1 MAQLKDKSIIVISNL
16 IDSTVKSY
24 QPDVNFYL
32 FKTIDGLAEQVNT
45 IPIRAQAL
53 FFTRDVVGQTNVSFT
68 YLYSLLTENSYLHV
82 DRVVYITEENSFELQ
97 SVNYLI
103 EEKHI
108 ENWEIITGSLTKAF
122 VTEIINGTAQL
133 DNFNVKHMA
142 VYRQP
147 RAEYVR
153 ARVKEYSSLD
163 EEYPSDEQDLADIP
177 DVEIPRTDIPEVEE
191 IIEKIYMIGDDND
204 ERTAFTFLAAQYL
217 SQVGRTIVVESDVE
231 YHKLTE
237 FYTKSGIEA
246 TEVSITDIYND
257 TAKAFEKIRKTKN
270 NLVVITCI
278 DREYFNYNF
287 IVNFLYYN
295 LMSDFRYILIEHNF
309 NEMPKGQNVTVIIP
323 DTVIGCL
330 KAGESL
336 DKSDVDYVKFIGV
349 DLGQLQ
355 EVHLPSSTVISK
367 ILQDV
372 LTNTTIHCP
381 IVSMSSM
388 RLNGTIYDLG
398 SVIGRKIV
406 RG

>member
-1 MAQLKDKSIIVISNL
+1 MAQIKDKSIIVISNL

-24 QPDVNFYL
+24 QPDVEFYL

-45 IPIRAQAL
+45 VPIRAQAL
-53 FFTRDVVGQTNVSFT
+53 FFTRDVVGQTNTSFSF
-68 YLYSLLTENSYLHV
+68 LYALLTENSYLHV

-97 SVNYLI
+97 SINYLI
-103 EEKHI
+103 EENHI
-108 ENWEIITGSLTKAF
+108 DNWEVITGGLTKAF

-133 DNFNVKHMA
+133 DNYNVKHMA

-153 ARVKEYSSLD
+153 SRVKEYTTLD
-163 EEYPSDEQDLADIP
+163 EEYVSDEQDLADIP
-177 DVEIPRTDIPEVEE
+177 DVEIPQANIPIVEP
-191 IIEKIYMIGDDND
+191 IIEKIYMVGDNTD

-217 SQVGRTIVVESDVE
+217 AQVGRTIIVESDNN

-237 FYTKSGIEA
+237 FYTKSGVEA
-246 TEVSITDIYND
+246 TEVSISDIYND

-278 DREYFNYNF
+278 DRDYFNYNF
-287 IVNFLYYN
+287 IVNFMYYN
-295 LMSDFRYILIEHNF
+295 LMSDFRYILIEQDF
-309 NEMPKGQNVTVIIP
+309 NEMPKGQEVTVVLP

-330 KAGESL
+330 KAGEAL
-336 DKSDVDYVKFIGV
+336 DKGDIPFVKFIGV
-349 DLGQLQ
+349 DLGYLE

-372 LTNTTIHCP
+372 LSNTEIKCP

-388 RLNGTIYDLG
+388 RLNGTVYDLG
-398 SVIGRKIV
+398 SVISRKVI